1 MKKIHVVAS
10 VVFNSTGQVF
20 LTKRALKA
28 HQGGLWE
35 FPGGKVEADESCF
48 CALQRELLE
57 ELGIEINSAEAF
69 ISIPFE
75 YPDKAILLDV
85 FTVDDYQGEPWG
97 KEGQQG
103 AWFALADLAQLQFP
117 AANEPILEKLR
128 LVYAK

>member
-1 MKKIHVVAS
+1 MKKIHVVAA
-10 VVFNSTGQVF
+10 VIFNSTGQVY
-20 LTKRALKA
+20 LTKRPLKV

-35 FPGGKVEADESCF
+35 FPGGKVEVGESQLV
-48 CALQRELLE
+48 ALHRELLE
-57 ELGIEINSAEAF
+57 ELGIEINSAKAF

-103 AWFALADLAQLQFP
+103 AWFALADLAQLEFP
-117 AANEPILEKLR
+117 AANKPILEKLR
-128 LVYAK
+128 LTYAE